1 MRKYFFSLI
10 FGALFSIPVFGCLN
24 GESLRLE
31 DGSLLYEDYEG
42 FVPYGHQFRG
52 NEELMKILVSLEKNY
67 KETGKIE
74 YLSDKGLVLIIQGK
88 YREAI
93 DLYKKIEQLQPNR
106 YSTASNLG
114 TAYELT
120 GNNSEALKWIERAVK
135 INPESHFHSEWI
147 HVNILKAK
155 IKGEKN
161 ITSKFL
167 IEHDFGN
174 GKHPVSD
181 LDKAELFKLK
191 EMVYYQLNE
200 RVSFVKPK
208 DKIVAQLLFDL
219 GNISYL
225 SGEKEEALETYKI
238 GKEYGFDLP
247 VLEERMKLHSS
258 PTVDNL
264 KRNATGEIKNQTEP
278 IRKTYLIGMFVSV
291 FALIFSG
298 LIVLKFRKKISLM
311 IK

>member
-10 FGALFSIPVFGCLN
+10 FGVLCSIPVFACLN
-24 GESLRLE
+24 GEILQLE
-31 DGSLLYEDYEG
+31 DGSVLYEDYEG
-42 FVPYGHQFRG
+42 FVPYGHQFVG
-52 NEELMKILVSLEKNY
+52 DEELMRILASLETGY
-67 KETGKIE
+67 KETGKVE
-74 YLSDKGLVLIIQGK
+74 YLSDKGLILIIQGK
-88 YREAI
+88 YQEAI
-93 DLYKKIEQLQPNR
+93 DLYKKIEQLQPNK

-120 GNNSEALKWIERAVK
+120 GNNSEALKWIEKAVK
-135 INPESHFHSEWI
+135 INSESHFRSEWI

-167 IEHDFGN
+167 IEQDFGN
-174 GKHPVSD
+174 GKYPVSD

-225 SGEKEEALETYKI
+225 SGEKEEALETYKMA
-238 GKEYGFDLP
+238 KEYGFDLP
-247 VLEERMKLHSS
+247 VLEERMKLHSL
-258 PTVDNL
+258 PAVDNL
-264 KRNATGEIKNQTEP
+264 KRNATGEIKHQTEP
-278 IRKTYLIGMFVSV
+278 TRKAYLMGMFVSV

-298 LIVLKFRKKISLM
+298 LIVFRFRKKISLM